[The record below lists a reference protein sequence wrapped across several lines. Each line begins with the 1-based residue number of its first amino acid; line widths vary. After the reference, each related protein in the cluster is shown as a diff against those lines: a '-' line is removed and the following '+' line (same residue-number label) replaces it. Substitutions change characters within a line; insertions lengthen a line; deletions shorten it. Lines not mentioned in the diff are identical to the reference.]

1 MLLAKGITGE
11 EVARQFVT
19 GVSTAPDMVFS
30 AIFSHMPCFSHT
42 LHHVGGGGGGGG
54 VKNIVV
60 PRMEIGNLALKTYVL
75 TTTSF

>member
-42 LHHVGGGGGGGG
+42 LHHVGGG